1 MRSALNKDFIRDIL
15 KSKGRFLSIVAIVAL
30 GVAFFTGVKSSPIV
44 MKTSSDKYYDKYNLM
59 DIRLISTLGL
69 TDKDV
74 DDIKNIEG
82 VEGVY
87 PTYSID
93 VISIYNSTEKV
104 LKVHGLDLNKLND
117 KKNYINQLKL
127 IKGRLPQKSGECVLE
142 IPKIKALNYPIGSE
156 ISLSSGKDDKLSKSL
171 SKSKYKVVG
180 YVETP
185 YYLSQEKG
193 NSSIGGGVIEGAIM
207 IPESDFKMDTYTE
220 MFLTVKSAKE
230 LDTYGDEYSNLVKT
244 VTDKIEN
251 MKNKLTTRRYNEVV
265 KKAEDKIQKQEDK
278 LSKAKKDFDKG
289 KKEYVVGRIYIEK
302 ENEENKLK
310 SENEIKEAENKILDA
325 SEQIEDGKAQLKNE
339 KKRAFE
345 QIEEGKIKLA
355 NAETDL
361 KNGQKKY
368 QTALKK
374 FNSNKETAESE
385 IKKAESDLEELSNQ
399 IDDLKNGNKL
409 IEKQLQ
415 NEQLSEVERS
425 ELENK
430 LNENLY
436 ILSVMQQKYKDG
448 TDKLESSKSELLLG
462 EKKLKETKATLE
474 ASEKKIANEKTKLK
488 SSEKLAEEKFKKA
501 EEELYQR
508 ENQIEEAK
516 LELKENKAKLKTEL
530 NKAKKE
536 LQEAEEKIADGEE
549 KIKDAKKQIKKIE
562 KPTLYILDRDSH
574 QSFVEYE
581 GCANSID
588 ALAKIFPVFFFAVAA
603 LVCLTTM
610 TRMVD
615 EQRINIG
622 TLKGLGYKTSQISKK
637 YILYALIACLTGSI
651 LGLAIGFSVFPT
663 VIFFAYGM
671 MYSIE
676 NIVYVFSIPIAIGI
690 TSLALIIITLSA
702 YMACSKEL
710 KETPAIL
717 MRPKAPKS
725 GKRILLERVP
735 FIWNRFSFISKVTVR
750 NIFRYK
756 KRFLMTVLGI
766 AGCTALILTGF
777 GIKDSIEMILT
788 GQYGTLFKYDMSLV
802 IQSDMTDKQIYELRK
817 NLSDIDEINK
827 YEFFSYENGDIKVNN
842 TTKEITIVVPEN
854 LKKMDKFIHLQD
866 RKTQNPIELNNKGI
880 VLTEKIARDLGVK
893 AGDEIELINSDDK
906 KAKIKVSHIT
916 ENYISHYAY
925 ISPENYI
932 KLFEKDLD
940 FNRLIGILNNP
951 SVKIEDKL
959 SKKLFDIET
968 VDGITFNT
976 ASKETFHNTIKNL
989 NYVVLIMIISAGA
1002 LAFVVLYNLTNV
1014 NISER
1019 IREIATIKVLGFY
1032 DKEVSAYIYR
1042 ENIILTI
1049 IGTVVGLGLGT
1060 ILHKFIMVTVE
1071 IQSMMFGRVIDI
1083 SSYFIAAVLT
1093 IVLSLFVNL
1102 AMFYKLR
1109 NVKMVESLKSVD

>member
-289 KKEYVVGRIYIEK
+289 KKEY
-302 ENEENKLK
+302 EENKLK

-374 FNSNKETAESE
+374 FNSNKKTAESE

-690 TSLALIIITLSA
+690 TSLALIIIILSA
-702 YMACSKEL
+702 YMACRKEL

-940 FNRLIGILNNP
+940 FNRVIGILNNP

-968 VDGITFNT
+968 IDGITFNT

-1071 IQSMMFGRVIDI
+1071 IQSMMFGRVIDM

>member
-74 DDIKNIEG
+74 DDIKNIKG

-289 KKEYVVGRIYIEK
+289 KKEY
-302 ENEENKLK
+302 EENKLK

-374 FNSNKETAESE
+374 FNSNKKTAESE

-702 YMACSKEL
+702 YMACRKEL

-940 FNRLIGILNNP
+940 FNRVIGILNNP

-968 VDGITFNT
+968 IDGITFNT

-1071 IQSMMFGRVIDI
+1071 IQSMMFGRVIDM

>member
-289 KKEYVVGRIYIEK
+289 KKEY
-302 ENEENKLK
+302 EENKLK

-374 FNSNKETAESE
+374 FNSNKKTAESE

-690 TSLALIIITLSA
+690 TSLALIIIILSA
-702 YMACSKEL
+702 YMACRKEL

-959 SKKLFDIET
+959 SKKLFDIDT
-968 VDGITFNT
+968 IDGITFNT

-1071 IQSMMFGRVIDI
+1071 IQSMMFGRVIDM

>member
-289 KKEYVVGRIYIEK
+289 KKEY
-302 ENEENKLK
+302 EENKLK

-345 QIEEGKIKLA
+345 QIEEGKVKLA
-355 NAETDL
+355 SAETDL

-374 FNSNKETAESE
+374 FNSNKKTAESE
-385 IKKAESDLEELSNQ
+385 IKKAESDLKELSNQ

-462 EKKLKETKATLE
+462 KKKLKETKATLE

-581 GCANSID
+581 GCSNSID

-702 YMACSKEL
+702 YMACRKEL

-866 RKTQNPIELNNKGI
+866 RKTQNPIKLNNKGI

-940 FNRLIGILNNP
+940 FNRVIGILNNP

-959 SKKLFDIET
+959 SKKLFDIDT
-968 VDGITFNT
+968 IDGITFNT

-1071 IQSMMFGRVIDI
+1071 IQSMMFGRVIDM

>member
-74 DDIKNIEG
+74 DDIKNIKG

-156 ISLSSGKDDKLSKSL
+156 ISLSSGTDDKLSKSL
-171 SKSKYKVVG
+171 NKSKYKVVG

-289 KKEYVVGRIYIEK
+289 KKEY
-302 ENEENKLK
+302 EENKLK

-355 NAETDL
+355 SAETDL

-374 FNSNKETAESE
+374 FNSNKKTAESE

-637 YILYALIACLTGSI
+637 YILYALIACITGSI

-702 YMACSKEL
+702 YMACRKEL

-854 LKKMDKFIHLQD
+854 LKNMDKFIHLQD
-866 RKTQNPIELNNKGI
+866 RKTQNPIKLNNKGI

-932 KLFEKDLD
+932 KLFEKNLD
-940 FNRLIGILNNP
+940 FNRVIGILNNP

>member
-289 KKEYVVGRIYIEK
+289 KKEY
-302 ENEENKLK
+302 EENKLK

-345 QIEEGKIKLA
+345 QIEEGKVKLA
-355 NAETDL
+355 SAETDL

-374 FNSNKETAESE
+374 FNSNKKTAESE

-637 YILYALIACLTGSI
+637 YILYALIACITGSI

-690 TSLALIIITLSA
+690 TSLALIIIILSA
-702 YMACSKEL
+702 YMACRKEL

-940 FNRLIGILNNP
+940 FNRVIGILNNP

-968 VDGITFNT
+968 IDGITFNT

-1071 IQSMMFGRVIDI
+1071 IQSMMFGRVIDM

>member
-87 PTYSID
+87 PTYSLD
-93 VISIYNSTEKV
+93 AISIYNSTEKV

-289 KKEYVVGRIYIEK
+289 KKEY
-302 ENEENKLK
+302 EENKLK

-374 FNSNKETAESE
+374 FNSNKKTAESE

-702 YMACSKEL
+702 YMACRKEL

-940 FNRLIGILNNP
+940 FNRVIGILNNP

-968 VDGITFNT
+968 IDGITFNT

>member
-171 SKSKYKVVG
+171 NKSKYKVVG

-289 KKEYVVGRIYIEK
+289 KKEY
-302 ENEENKLK
+302 EENKLK

-345 QIEEGKIKLA
+345 QIEEGKVKLA
-355 NAETDL
+355 SAETDL

-374 FNSNKETAESE
+374 FNSNKKTAESE

-702 YMACSKEL
+702 YMACRKEL

-940 FNRLIGILNNP
+940 FNRVIGILNNP

-968 VDGITFNT
+968 IDGITFNT

>member
-44 MKTSSDKYYDKYNLM
+44 MKASSDKYYDKYNLM

-74 DDIKNIEG
+74 DDIKNIKG

-87 PTYSID
+87 PTYSLD
-93 VISIYNSTEKV
+93 AISIYNSTEKV

-171 SKSKYKVVG
+171 NKSKYKVVG

-289 KKEYVVGRIYIEK
+289 KKEY
-302 ENEENKLK
+302 EENKLK

-345 QIEEGKIKLA
+345 QIEEGKVKLA
-355 NAETDL
+355 SAETDL

-374 FNSNKETAESE
+374 FNSNKKTAESE

-690 TSLALIIITLSA
+690 TSLALIIIILSA

-717 MRPKAPKS
+717 MRPKAPKG

-842 TTKEITIVVPEN
+842 TKKEITIVVPEN
-854 LKKMDKFIHLQD
+854 LEKMDKFIHLQD

-1071 IQSMMFGRVIDI
+1071 IQSMMFGRVIDM

>member
-289 KKEYVVGRIYIEK
+289 KKEY
-302 ENEENKLK
+302 EENKLK

-355 NAETDL
+355 SAETDL

-374 FNSNKETAESE
+374 FNSNKKTAESE

-702 YMACSKEL
+702 YMACRKEL

-842 TTKEITIVVPEN
+842 TKKEITIVVPEN
-854 LKKMDKFIHLQD
+854 LEKMDKFIHLQD

-1071 IQSMMFGRVIDI
+1071 IQSMMFGRVIDM

>member
-87 PTYSID
+87 PTYSLD
-93 VISIYNSTEKV
+93 AISIYNSTEKV

-171 SKSKYKVVG
+171 NKSKYKVVG

-289 KKEYVVGRIYIEK
+289 KKEY
-302 ENEENKLK
+302 EENKLK

-345 QIEEGKIKLA
+345 QIEEGKVKLA
-355 NAETDL
+355 SAETDL

-374 FNSNKETAESE
+374 FNSNKKTAESE

-690 TSLALIIITLSA
+690 TSLALIIIILSA
-702 YMACSKEL
+702 YMACRKEL

-842 TTKEITIVVPEN
+842 TKKEITIVVPEN
-854 LKKMDKFIHLQD
+854 LEKMDKFIHLQD

>member
-171 SKSKYKVVG
+171 NKSKYKVVG

-289 KKEYVVGRIYIEK
+289 KKEY
-302 ENEENKLK
+302 EENKLK

-355 NAETDL
+355 SAETDL

-374 FNSNKETAESE
+374 FNSNKKTAESE

-702 YMACSKEL
+702 YMACRKEL

>member
-87 PTYSID
+87 PTYSLD
-93 VISIYNSTEKV
+93 AISIYNSTEKV

-278 LSKAKKDFDKG
+278 LSKVKKDFDKG
-289 KKEYVVGRIYIEK
+289 KKEY
-302 ENEENKLK
+302 EENKLK

-374 FNSNKETAESE
+374 FNSNKKTAESE

-501 EEELYQR
+501 EEELSQR

-536 LQEAEEKIADGEE
+536 LQEAEEKIVDGEE

-562 KPTLYILDRDSH
+562 KPTLYVLDRDSH

-637 YILYALIACLTGSI
+637 YILYALIACITGSI

-702 YMACSKEL
+702 YMACRKEL

-725 GKRILLERVP
+725 GKRILLERIP

-802 IQSDMTDKQIYELRK
+802 TQSDMTDKQIYELRES
-817 NLSDIDEINK
+817 LSNIDEINK

-842 TTKEITIVVPEN
+842 NTKEITIVVPEN
-854 LKKMDKFIHLQD
+854 LEKMDKFIHLQD

-906 KAKIKVSHIT
+906 KAKTKVSHIT

-925 ISPENYI
+925 ISPENYT

-940 FNRLIGILNNP
+940 FNRVIGILNNP

>member
-289 KKEYVVGRIYIEK
+289 KKEY
-302 ENEENKLK
+302 EENKLK

-345 QIEEGKIKLA
+345 QIEEGKVKLA
-355 NAETDL
+355 SAETDL

-374 FNSNKETAESE
+374 FNSNKKTAESE

-637 YILYALIACLTGSI
+637 YILYALIACITGSI

-690 TSLALIIITLSA
+690 TSLALIIIILSA

-854 LKKMDKFIHLQD
+854 LKNMDKFIHLQD
-866 RKTQNPIELNNKGI
+866 RKTQNPIKLNNKGI

>member
-289 KKEYVVGRIYIEK
+289 KKEY
-302 ENEENKLK
+302 EENKLK

-355 NAETDL
+355 SAETDL

-374 FNSNKETAESE
+374 FNSNKKTAESE

-637 YILYALIACLTGSI
+637 YILYALIACITGSI

-702 YMACSKEL
+702 YMACRKEL

>member
-44 MKTSSDKYYDKYNLM
+44 MKASSDKYYDKYNLM

-74 DDIKNIEG
+74 DDIKNIKG

-87 PTYSID
+87 PTYSLD
-93 VISIYNSTEKV
+93 AISIYNSTEKV

-171 SKSKYKVVG
+171 NKSKYKVVG

-289 KKEYVVGRIYIEK
+289 KKEY
-302 ENEENKLK
+302 EENKLK

-345 QIEEGKIKLA
+345 QIEEGKVKLA
-355 NAETDL
+355 SAETDL

-374 FNSNKETAESE
+374 FNSNKKTAESE

-690 TSLALIIITLSA
+690 TSLALIIIILSA
-702 YMACSKEL
+702 YMACRKEL

-854 LKKMDKFIHLQD
+854 LEKMDKFIHLQD

>member
-74 DDIKNIEG
+74 DDIKNIKG

-289 KKEYVVGRIYIEK
+289 KKEY
-302 ENEENKLK
+302 EENKLK

-345 QIEEGKIKLA
+345 QIEEGKVKLA
-355 NAETDL
+355 SAETDL

-374 FNSNKETAESE
+374 FNSNKKTAESE

-690 TSLALIIITLSA
+690 TSLALIIIILSA
-702 YMACSKEL
+702 YMACRKEL

-854 LKKMDKFIHLQD
+854 LEKMDKFIHLQD

-968 VDGITFNT
+968 IDGITFNT

-1071 IQSMMFGRVIDI
+1071 IQSMMFGRVIDM

>member
-289 KKEYVVGRIYIEK
+289 KKEY
-302 ENEENKLK
+302 EENKLK

-345 QIEEGKIKLA
+345 QIEEGKVKLA
-355 NAETDL
+355 SAETDL

-374 FNSNKETAESE
+374 FNSNKKTAESE

-690 TSLALIIITLSA
+690 TSLALIIIILSA
-702 YMACSKEL
+702 YMACRKEL

-968 VDGITFNT
+968 IDGITFNT

-1071 IQSMMFGRVIDI
+1071 IQSMMFGRVIDM

>member
-74 DDIKNIEG
+74 DDIKNIKG

-87 PTYSID
+87 PTYSLD
-93 VISIYNSTEKV
+93 AISIYNSTEKV

-156 ISLSSGKDDKLSKSL
+156 ISLSSGTDDKLSKSL
-171 SKSKYKVVG
+171 NKSKYKVVG

-207 IPESDFKMDTYTE
+207 IPKSDFKMDTYTE

-289 KKEYVVGRIYIEK
+289 KKEY
-302 ENEENKLK
+302 EENKLK

-345 QIEEGKIKLA
+345 QIEEGKVKLA
-355 NAETDL
+355 SAETDL

-374 FNSNKETAESE
+374 FNSNKKTAESE

-637 YILYALIACLTGSI
+637 YILYALIACITGSI

-690 TSLALIIITLSA
+690 TSLALIIIILSA

-802 IQSDMTDKQIYELRK
+802 IQSDMTDKQIYELRES
-817 NLSDIDEINK
+817 LSNTAEINK

-842 TTKEITIVVPEN
+842 TKKEITIVVPEN
-854 LKKMDKFIHLQD
+854 LEKMDKFIHLQD

-940 FNRLIGILNNP
+940 FNRVIGILNNP

-968 VDGITFNT
+968 IDGITFNT

-1071 IQSMMFGRVIDI
+1071 IQSMMFGRVIDM

>member
-289 KKEYVVGRIYIEK
+289 KKEY
-302 ENEENKLK
+302 EENKLK

-355 NAETDL
+355 SAETDL

-374 FNSNKETAESE
+374 FNSNKKTAESE

-690 TSLALIIITLSA
+690 TSLALIIIILSA
-702 YMACSKEL
+702 YMACRKEL

-842 TTKEITIVVPEN
+842 TKKEITIVVPEN
-854 LKKMDKFIHLQD
+854 LEKMDKFIHLQD

-940 FNRLIGILNNP
+940 FNRVIGILNNP

-968 VDGITFNT
+968 IDGITFNT

>member
-74 DDIKNIEG
+74 DDIKNIKG

-87 PTYSID
+87 PTYSLD
-93 VISIYNSTEKV
+93 AISIYNSTEKV

-289 KKEYVVGRIYIEK
+289 KKEY
-302 ENEENKLK
+302 EENKLK

-355 NAETDL
+355 SAETDL

-374 FNSNKETAESE
+374 FNSNKKTAESE

-637 YILYALIACLTGSI
+637 YILYALIACITGSI

-702 YMACSKEL
+702 YMACRKEL

-854 LKKMDKFIHLQD
+854 LKNMDKFIHLQD
-866 RKTQNPIELNNKGI
+866 RKTQNPIKLNNKGI

-968 VDGITFNT
+968 IDGITFNT

>member
-74 DDIKNIEG
+74 DDIKNIKG

-289 KKEYVVGRIYIEK
+289 KKEY
-302 ENEENKLK
+302 EENKLK

-374 FNSNKETAESE
+374 FNSNKKTAESE

-690 TSLALIIITLSA
+690 TSLALIIIILSA
-702 YMACSKEL
+702 YMACRKEL

-866 RKTQNPIELNNKGI
+866 RKTQNPIKLNNKGI

-940 FNRLIGILNNP
+940 FNRVIGILNNP

-959 SKKLFDIET
+959 SKKLFDIDT
-968 VDGITFNT
+968 IDGITFNT

>member
-74 DDIKNIEG
+74 DDIKNIKG

-87 PTYSID
+87 PTYSLD
-93 VISIYNSTEKV
+93 AISIYNSTEKV

-171 SKSKYKVVG
+171 NKSKYKVVG

-289 KKEYVVGRIYIEK
+289 KKEY
-302 ENEENKLK
+302 EENKLK

-345 QIEEGKIKLA
+345 QIEEGKVKLA
-355 NAETDL
+355 SAETDL

-374 FNSNKETAESE
+374 FNSNKKTAESE

-690 TSLALIIITLSA
+690 TSLALIIIILSA

-842 TTKEITIVVPEN
+842 TKKEITIVVPEN
-854 LKKMDKFIHLQD
+854 LEKMDKFIHLQD

-940 FNRLIGILNNP
+940 FNRVIGILNNP

-968 VDGITFNT
+968 IDGITFNT

>member
-74 DDIKNIEG
+74 DDIKNIKG

-87 PTYSID
+87 PTYSLD
-93 VISIYNSTEKV
+93 AISIYNSTEKV

-156 ISLSSGKDDKLSKSL
+156 ISLSSGTDDKLSKSL
-171 SKSKYKVVG
+171 NKSKYKVVG

-207 IPESDFKMDTYTE
+207 IPKSDFKMDTYTE

-289 KKEYVVGRIYIEK
+289 KKEY
-302 ENEENKLK
+302 EENKLK

-345 QIEEGKIKLA
+345 QIEEGKVKLA
-355 NAETDL
+355 SAETDL

-374 FNSNKETAESE
+374 FNSNKKTAESE

-690 TSLALIIITLSA
+690 TSLALIIIILSA

-854 LKKMDKFIHLQD
+854 LKNMDKFIHLQD

-1071 IQSMMFGRVIDI
+1071 IQSMMFGRVIDM

>member
-87 PTYSID
+87 PTYSLD
-93 VISIYNSTEKV
+93 AISIYKSTEKV

-220 MFLTVKSAKE
+220 IFLTVKSAKE

-289 KKEYVVGRIYIEK
+289 KKEY
-302 ENEENKLK
+302 EENKLK

-374 FNSNKETAESE
+374 FNSNKKTAESE

-536 LQEAEEKIADGEE
+536 LQEAEEKIVDGEE

-637 YILYALIACLTGSI
+637 YILYALIACITGSI

-702 YMACSKEL
+702 YMACRKEL

-725 GKRILLERVP
+725 GKRILLERIP

-925 ISPENYI
+925 ISPENYT

-940 FNRLIGILNNP
+940 FNRVIGILNNP

-1071 IQSMMFGRVIDI
+1071 IQSMMFGRVIDM
-1083 SSYFIAAVLT
+1083 SSYFIATVLT

>member
-87 PTYSID
+87 PTYSLD
-93 VISIYNSTEKV
+93 AISIYKSTEKV

-289 KKEYVVGRIYIEK
+289 KKEY
-302 ENEENKLK
+302 EENKLK

-345 QIEEGKIKLA
+345 QIEEGKVKLA
-355 NAETDL
+355 SAETDL

-374 FNSNKETAESE
+374 FNSNKKTAESE

-536 LQEAEEKIADGEE
+536 LQEAEEKIVDGEE

-562 KPTLYILDRDSH
+562 KPTLYVLDRDSH

-637 YILYALIACLTGSI
+637 YILYALIACITGSI

-702 YMACSKEL
+702 YMACRKEL

-725 GKRILLERVP
+725 GKRILLERIP

-925 ISPENYI
+925 ISPENYT

-940 FNRLIGILNNP
+940 FNRVIGILNNP

-1071 IQSMMFGRVIDI
+1071 IQSMMFGRVIDM
-1083 SSYFIAAVLT
+1083 SSYFIATVLT

>member
-289 KKEYVVGRIYIEK
+289 KKEY
-302 ENEENKLK
+302 EENKLK

-374 FNSNKETAESE
+374 FNSNKKTAESE

-702 YMACSKEL
+702 YMACRKEL

-906 KAKIKVSHIT
+906 KVKIKVSKIT
-916 ENYISHYAY
+916 ENYISHYVY
-925 ISPENYI
+925 ISPENYT

-940 FNRLIGILNNP
+940 FNRVIGILNNP

-959 SKKLFDIET
+959 SKKLFDIDT
-968 VDGITFNT
+968 IDGITFNT

-1071 IQSMMFGRVIDI
+1071 IQSMMFGRVIDM
-1083 SSYFIAAVLT
+1083 SSYFIATVLT

>member
-74 DDIKNIEG
+74 DDIKNIKG

-87 PTYSID
+87 PTYSLD
-93 VISIYNSTEKV
+93 AISIYNSTEKV

-289 KKEYVVGRIYIEK
+289 KKEY
-302 ENEENKLK
+302 EENKLK

-355 NAETDL
+355 SAETDL

-374 FNSNKETAESE
+374 FNSNKKTAESE

-690 TSLALIIITLSA
+690 TSLALIIIILSA

-717 MRPKAPKS
+717 MRPKAPKG

-842 TTKEITIVVPEN
+842 TKKEITIVVPEN
-854 LKKMDKFIHLQD
+854 LEKMDKFIHLQD

-1071 IQSMMFGRVIDI
+1071 IQSMMFGRVIDM

>member
-289 KKEYVVGRIYIEK
+289 KKEY
-302 ENEENKLK
+302 EENKLK

-374 FNSNKETAESE
+374 FNSNKKTAESE

-702 YMACSKEL
+702 YMACRKEL

-1071 IQSMMFGRVIDI
+1071 IQSMMFGRVIDV
-1083 SSYFIAAVLT
+1083 SSYFIATVLT

>member
-87 PTYSID
+87 PTYSLD
-93 VISIYNSTEKV
+93 AISIYNSTEKV

-156 ISLSSGKDDKLSKSL
+156 ISLSSGTDDKLSKSL
-171 SKSKYKVVG
+171 NKSKYKVVG

-289 KKEYVVGRIYIEK
+289 KKEY
-302 ENEENKLK
+302 EENKLK

-374 FNSNKETAESE
+374 FNSNKKTAESE

-702 YMACSKEL
+702 YMACRKEL

-802 IQSDMTDKQIYELRK
+802 IQSDMTDKQIYELRES
-817 NLSDIDEINK
+817 LSNTAEINK

-842 TTKEITIVVPEN
+842 TKKEITIVVPEN
-854 LKKMDKFIHLQD
+854 LEKMDKFIHLQD

-940 FNRLIGILNNP
+940 FNRVIGILNNP

-968 VDGITFNT
+968 IDGITFNT

-1071 IQSMMFGRVIDI
+1071 IQSMMFGRVIDM

>member
-44 MKTSSDKYYDKYNLM
+44 MKASSDKYYDKYNLM

-289 KKEYVVGRIYIEK
+289 KKEY
-302 ENEENKLK
+302 EENKLK

-345 QIEEGKIKLA
+345 QIEEGKVKLA
-355 NAETDL
+355 SAETDL

-374 FNSNKETAESE
+374 FNSNKKTAESE

-702 YMACSKEL
+702 YMACRKEL

-906 KAKIKVSHIT
+906 KVKIKVSNIT
-916 ENYISHYAY
+916 ENYISHYVY
-925 ISPENYI
+925 ISPENYK
-932 KLFEKDLD
+932 KLFEKHLD
-940 FNRLIGILNNP
+940 FNRVIGILNNP

-959 SKKLFDIET
+959 SKKLFDIDT
-968 VDGITFNT
+968 IDGITFNT

-1071 IQSMMFGRVIDI
+1071 IQSMMFGRVIDM

>member
-87 PTYSID
+87 PTYSLD
-93 VISIYNSTEKV
+93 AISIYKSTEKV

-289 KKEYVVGRIYIEK
+289 KKEY
-302 ENEENKLK
+302 EENKLK

-374 FNSNKETAESE
+374 FNSNKKTAESE

-637 YILYALIACLTGSI
+637 YILYALIACITGSI

-702 YMACSKEL
+702 YMACRKEL

>member
-74 DDIKNIEG
+74 DDIKNIKG

-87 PTYSID
+87 PTYSLD
-93 VISIYNSTEKV
+93 AISIYNSTEKV

-171 SKSKYKVVG
+171 NKSKYKVVG

-289 KKEYVVGRIYIEK
+289 KKEY
-302 ENEENKLK
+302 EENKLK

-374 FNSNKETAESE
+374 FNSNKKTAESE

-690 TSLALIIITLSA
+690 TSLALIIIILSA
-702 YMACSKEL
+702 YMACRKEL

-866 RKTQNPIELNNKGI
+866 RKTQNPIKLNNKGI

-1071 IQSMMFGRVIDI
+1071 IQSMMFGRVIDM
-1083 SSYFIAAVLT
+1083 SSYFIATVLT

>member
-44 MKTSSDKYYDKYNLM
+44 MKASSDKYYDKYNLM

-87 PTYSID
+87 PTYSLD
-93 VISIYNSTEKV
+93 AISIYNSTEKV

-171 SKSKYKVVG
+171 NKSKYKVVG

-289 KKEYVVGRIYIEK
+289 KKEY
-302 ENEENKLK
+302 EENKLK

-355 NAETDL
+355 SAETDL

-374 FNSNKETAESE
+374 FNSNKKTAESE

-637 YILYALIACLTGSI
+637 YILYALIACITGSI

-690 TSLALIIITLSA
+690 TSLALIIIILSA

-717 MRPKAPKS
+717 MRPKAPKG

-842 TTKEITIVVPEN
+842 TKKEITIVVPEN
-854 LKKMDKFIHLQD
+854 LEKMDKFIHLQD
-866 RKTQNPIELNNKGI
+866 RKTQNPIKLNNKGI

-968 VDGITFNT
+968 IDGITFNT

-1071 IQSMMFGRVIDI
+1071 IQSMMFGRVIDM

>member
-289 KKEYVVGRIYIEK
+289 KKEY
-302 ENEENKLK
+302 EENKLK

-374 FNSNKETAESE
+374 FNSNKKTAESE

-702 YMACSKEL
+702 YMACRKEL

-717 MRPKAPKS
+717 MRPKAPKG

-866 RKTQNPIELNNKGI
+866 RKTQNPIKLNNKGI

-959 SKKLFDIET
+959 SKKLFDIDT
-968 VDGITFNT
+968 IDGITFNT

>member
-289 KKEYVVGRIYIEK
+289 KKEY
-302 ENEENKLK
+302 EENKLK

-374 FNSNKETAESE
+374 FNSNKKTAESE

-690 TSLALIIITLSA
+690 TSLALIIIILSA
-702 YMACSKEL
+702 YMACRKEL

-854 LKKMDKFIHLQD
+854 LEKMDKFIHLQD

-906 KAKIKVSHIT
+906 KVKIKVSNIT
-916 ENYISHYAY
+916 ENYISHYVY
-925 ISPENYI
+925 ISPENYT

-940 FNRLIGILNNP
+940 FNRVIGILNNP

-968 VDGITFNT
+968 IDGITFNT

-1071 IQSMMFGRVIDI
+1071 IQSMMFGRVIDM

>member
-289 KKEYVVGRIYIEK
+289 KKEY
-302 ENEENKLK
+302 EENKLK

-374 FNSNKETAESE
+374 FNSNKKTAESE

-690 TSLALIIITLSA
+690 TSLALIIIILSA
-702 YMACSKEL
+702 YMACRKEL

-866 RKTQNPIELNNKGI
+866 RKTQNPIKLNNKGI

-940 FNRLIGILNNP
+940 FNRVIGILNNP

-959 SKKLFDIET
+959 SKKLFDIDT
-968 VDGITFNT
+968 IDGITFNT

-1071 IQSMMFGRVIDI
+1071 IQSMMFGRVIDM

>member
-44 MKTSSDKYYDKYNLM
+44 MKASSDKYYDKYNLM

-74 DDIKNIEG
+74 DDIKNIKG

-87 PTYSID
+87 PTYSLD
-93 VISIYNSTEKV
+93 AISIYNSTEKV

-156 ISLSSGKDDKLSKSL
+156 ISLSSGTDDKLSKSL
-171 SKSKYKVVG
+171 NKSKYKVVG

-207 IPESDFKMDTYTE
+207 IPKSDFKMDTYTE

-289 KKEYVVGRIYIEK
+289 KKEY
-302 ENEENKLK
+302 EENKLK

-345 QIEEGKIKLA
+345 QIEEGKVKLA
-355 NAETDL
+355 SAETDL

-374 FNSNKETAESE
+374 FNSNKKTAESE

-690 TSLALIIITLSA
+690 TSLALIIIILSA

-717 MRPKAPKS
+717 MRPKAPKG

-940 FNRLIGILNNP
+940 FNRVIGILNNP

-968 VDGITFNT
+968 IDGITFNT

-1071 IQSMMFGRVIDI
+1071 IQSMMFGRVIDM

>member
-289 KKEYVVGRIYIEK
+289 KKEY
-302 ENEENKLK
+302 EENKLK

-345 QIEEGKIKLA
+345 QIEEGKVKLA
-355 NAETDL
+355 SAETDL

-374 FNSNKETAESE
+374 FNSNKKTAESE
-385 IKKAESDLEELSNQ
+385 IKKAESDLVELSNQ

-690 TSLALIIITLSA
+690 TSLALIIIILSA

-717 MRPKAPKS
+717 MRPKAPKG

-842 TTKEITIVVPEN
+842 TKKEITIVVPEN
-854 LKKMDKFIHLQD
+854 LEKMDKFIHLQD

-1071 IQSMMFGRVIDI
+1071 IQSMMFGRVIDM